1 MQRLSL
7 LLIPLLLALSGPASA
22 ALKIFATV
30 PEWAA
35 LAQEIGGDKVSV
47 FSATQAL
54 QDPHRV
60 EAKPSLIARLRNADL
75 VVATGAELEVG
86 WLPLALRESAN
97 GKVQPGQPGYF
108 EAAAQVRMLEVPS
121 RLDRADGDVHA
132 SGNPHIQT
140 DPRNIL
146 KVGDALSKR
155 MGELDAANAAAYA
168 ASYKAFAEKWRSALA
183 RWEAAAAPL
192 KGKAVVS
199 QHKAWAYLYDWLGL
213 KEVGALEPK
222 PGIEPSVAWLG
233 ELAGKVG
240 WRRSVFFSISPRRR
254 EFVPADD
261 LLSCLCKKVGKEAP
275 PTVSALRATRRC
287 TPENGR
293 GRKLACGSDSG
304 PGRPHFPRR
313 ITGSTEG
320 MGGAL

>member
-233 ELAGKVG
+233 ELAGKVAAQQPKAVI
-240 WRRSVFFSISPRRR
+240 RPAYSTPRAAEWFGNRAGIPVVVLPFTVGGDER
-254 EFVPADD
+254 AKDLFGLFDD
-261 LLSCLCKKVGKEAP
+261 TVARLVEA
-275 PTVSALRATRRC
+275 VR
-287 TPENGR
+287 
-293 GRKLACGSDSG
+293 
-304 PGRPHFPRR
+304 
-313 ITGSTEG
+313 
-320 MGGAL
+320 